1 MSTQKT
7 ITFYECDICKKDYDT
22 QAEATA
28 CEASH
33 GTIAISRCEYGL
45 GTANAGVFP
54 EALIITNGTKQAQY
68 VFFKE
73 IRTNG

>member
-33 GTIAISRCEYGL
+33 GTVSISRCEYGSGDMIS
-45 GTANAGVFP
+45 GTLP
-54 EALIITNGTKQAQY
+54 EAIIVTNGTRQAQY